1 MNDTML
7 DLTEATFVCPGPSGG
22 SAVGLVTKR
31 LLKAVVVITCGV
43 TIWVAA
49 LSAIL

>member
-1 MNDTML
+1 MNDTLL
-7 DLTEATFVCPGPSGG
+7 DLTEATFVCPTSSGG

-31 LLKAVVVITCGV
+31 LLKAAAVVVCGITV
-43 TIWVAA
+43 WVAA